1 MSEVFD
7 LLAGTS
13 TGSILAS
20 SLSMPAANGSNKFW
34 ANDVTDVYLKN
45 GTDVF
50 TEYYVAD
57 TTFVWGI
64 LLFALI
70 GGGLGYL
77 IGLRMLTNP

>member
-1 MSEVFD
+1 
-7 LLAGTS
+7 
-13 TGSILAS
+13 
-20 SLSMPAANGSNKFW
+20 
-34 ANDVTDVYLKN
+34 
-45 GTDVF
+45 VF

-57 TTFVWGI
+57 TTIVWGI